1 MGFHNALCIFNL
13 FDMVYLNSYK
23 TRFLLFILAFSF
35 RPVLANLSI
44 SEIMQSNFGG
54 VLDYYNEFPD
64 SWVELYNNSEQD
76 ISIMGYSISKVNIID
91 SAYTIP
97 IELTVPANGYKL
109 IYCDKENKKEHTDF
123 RLNSDKSGTVYLWD
137 NNGRLV
143 DSLPY
148 PEMISPEVSWGRLPN
163 LPDSL
168 SHFRIPTPEK
178 ENNNTNCERVMKKVD
193 FSVAGGVKDAPFYL
207 KLSLKEDAPK
217 DAVIRYTTNGSEPT
231 ENSYLYQDSLYI
243 NRTMVVR
250 AKPFSDSAIS
260 KISKTKTYFFD
271 LKNDMPIINLVCD
284 DDYLYSSNIG
294 ILSHATTYAS
304 THSDNPPKR
313 SWMGNYNYLY
323 NWRRPINV
331 EYYSGDTLGADFNQ
345 LSETRVSGNASREN
359 RVKSMVIY
367 ANKRFGDKHFKGV
380 LWEHLRP
387 NANKQKSL
395 TIRSS
400 IQSGHSESEA
410 IKDMLSQTAIGRF
423 SSYYDV
429 DFQAQRNVQL
439 CLNGEF
445 QQIMHLQERDDED
458 MIWAN
463 HKVSDIEY
471 VETSTGIYDDWIQ
484 EDLYPNYLHFKE
496 TFESSSSTYEQMAE
510 VLDINAFMNYVSTQA
525 YFANI
530 DFPYNNVAIWYDKQG
545 TKKWRWIMKDLDGTM
560 YDPLYPYYNFLLRV
574 KPYEYFDWA
583 NKESACA
590 VYIKMFSL
598 EKFKQPYLDRACVLA
613 GTAFSRNTIHYML
626 DSLAS
631 DVALAMNKSDL
642 KEFLKGMEEY
652 YEWNE
657 YRHSYYSYHMSDFF
671 KLGDTTQ
678 LTVKGLYKDSIIY
691 INNNPLM
698 ENKFEGYFFEGRDLY
713 LTHHDQLDIYG
724 LGFTDTPN
732 ITYLDLEEPKSTND
746 SIATRWTI
754 TYRLDG
760 QSINEHYTNENLHY
774 KIPTGAENVY
784 ITDGYKGEG
793 GTSSL
798 PVIASRA
805 PEDLTYLV
813 YNVNGLFVGKFNYTD
828 FCHFE
833 QKDDVNIVVVVD
845 ATGKKVYT
853 IKMLKE

>member
-1 MGFHNALCIFNL
+1 
-13 FDMVYLNSYK
+13 MVYLNSYK
-23 TRFLLFILAFSF
+23 AKILLLILAIPFSA
-35 RPVLANLSI
+35 LANLSI
-44 SEIMQSNFGG
+44 TEIMQSNFGG

-64 SWVELYNNSEQD
+64 SWVELHNSSEQD
-76 ISIMGYSISKVNIID
+76 ISIEGYSISKVNNID
-91 SAYTIP
+91 SAYTFP
-97 IELTVPANGYKL
+97 IELIVPANGYAL
-109 IYCDKENKKEHTDF
+109 IFCDKENKKEHTDF
-123 RLNSDKSGTVYLWD
+123 KLNSDKPGTVYLWD
-137 NNGRLV
+137 NQGALV

-163 LPDSL
+163 QPDSL

-178 ENNNTNCERVMKKVD
+178 ENNNTNCERVLKKVD
-193 FSVAGGVKDAPFYL
+193 FSVNGGVQNAPFYL

-231 ENSYLYQDSLYI
+231 ENSYLYSDSIYI
-243 NRTMVVR
+243 NHTTVIR

-271 LKNDMPIINLVCD
+271 LKNEMPIINIVCD
-284 DDYLYSSNIG
+284 NSYLYSSNIG
-294 ILSHATTYAS
+294 ILSNATSYAS
-304 THSDNPPKR
+304 THRDNPPKR
-313 SWMGNYNYLY
+313 SWMGDYNYLY
-323 NWRRPINV
+323 NWRRPVNV

-400 IQSGHSESEA
+400 IQSGHDKSEA

-423 SSYYDV
+423 SRYYDV

-439 CLNGEF
+439 CLNGKF
-445 QQIMHLQERDDED
+445 QQVMHLQERDDED

-471 VETSTGIYDDWIQ
+471 VETSTGIYDDWI
-484 EDLYPNYLHFKE
+484 EEELYPNYMHFKE
-496 TFESSSSTYEQMAE
+496 TFESSNSTYEQMTE
-510 VLDINAFMNYVSTQA
+510 ILDVNAFMNYVSTQA

-545 TKKWRWIMKDLDGTM
+545 TKKWRWIMKDLDGIM

-574 KPYEYFDWA
+574 KPYEYFEWA
-583 NKESACA
+583 NKESACK

-613 GTAFSRNTIHYML
+613 GTAFSKNTIHFML

-642 KEFLKGMEEY
+642 ENFLNGMEKFY
-652 YEWNE
+652 DWNE
-657 YRHSYYSYHMSDFF
+657 YRQAFYSYHLSNFF
-671 KLGDTTQ
+671 QLGDTTQ
-678 LTVKGLYKDSIIY
+678 MTVKGMHKDSIIY

-713 LTHHDQLDIYG
+713 LTHHNQLDIYG
-724 LGFTDTPN
+724 LHFTSTGK
-732 ITYLDLEEPKSTND
+732 ITYLDLGEPNPTQD

-774 KIPTGAENVY
+774 KIPAGAENVF
-784 ITDGYKGEG
+784 ITDGYKGAG
-793 GTSSL
+793 GTTSV
-798 PVIASRA
+798 PVIVSRA
-805 PEDLTYLV
+805 PEDLTYMV
-813 YNVNGLFVGKFNYTD
+813 YRVNGLFVGKFNYTEFCD
-828 FCHFE
+828 FK
-833 QKDDVNIVVVVD
+833 QKEDVNIVVVVD

>member
-1 MGFHNALCIFNL
+1 
-13 FDMVYLNSYK
+13 MVYLNSYK
-23 TRFLLFILAFSF
+23 AKILLLILAIPFSA
-35 RPVLANLSI
+35 LANLSI
-44 SEIMQSNFGG
+44 TEIMQSNFGG

-64 SWVELYNNSEQD
+64 SWVELHNSSEQD
-76 ISIMGYSISKVNIID
+76 ISIEGYSISKVNNID
-91 SAYTIP
+91 SAYTFP
-97 IELTVPANGYKL
+97 IELIVPANGYAL
-109 IYCDKENKKEHTDF
+109 IFCDKENKKEHTDF
-123 RLNSDKSGTVYLWD
+123 KLNSDKPGTVYLWD
-137 NNGRLV
+137 NQGALV

-163 LPDSL
+163 QPDSL

-178 ENNNTNCERVMKKVD
+178 ENNNTNCERVLKKVD
-193 FSVAGGVKDAPFYL
+193 FSVNGGVQNAPFYL

-231 ENSYLYQDSLYI
+231 ENSYLYSDSIYI
-243 NRTMVVR
+243 NRTTVIR

-271 LKNDMPIINLVCD
+271 LKNEMPIINIVCD
-284 DDYLYSSNIG
+284 NSYLYSSNIG
-294 ILSHATTYAS
+294 ILSNATSYAS
-304 THSDNPPKR
+304 THRDNPPKR
-313 SWMGNYNYLY
+313 SWMGDYNYLY

-678 LTVKGLYKDSIIY
+678 MTVKGLYKDSIIY

-774 KIPTGAENVY
+774 KIPAGAENVY

-793 GTSSL
+793 STSSV

-828 FCHFE
+828 LCHFE
-833 QKDDVNIVVVVD
+833 QKDDINIVVVVD